1 MVDAKREALELRV
14 QSKVGQISNVAKLS
28 DDALEAI
35 ESGALARNQDAQP
48 LPYVSLDTRPLH
60 EQIIGFRLW

>member
-1 MVDAKREALELRV
+1 MLDAEREALELRV
-14 QSKVGQISNVAKLS
+14 QNKVGQISNVAKLS
-28 DDALEAI
+28 DETLKAI
-35 ESGALARNQDAQP
+35 ESGALARNQEAQP